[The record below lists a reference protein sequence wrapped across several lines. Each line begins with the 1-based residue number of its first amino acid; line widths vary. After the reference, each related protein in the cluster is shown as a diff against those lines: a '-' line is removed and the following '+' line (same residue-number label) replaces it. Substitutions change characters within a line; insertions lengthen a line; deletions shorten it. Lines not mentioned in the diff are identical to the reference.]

1 MIHNRIIFTFSVV
14 KLNNVTSSLIITLLV
29 IVALVFAKSIIVP
42 FVVALLIWFI
52 VKKMRNLIDKIRFV
66 HKYIPMWV
74 KTLSASFIIFAS
86 LFFIGGLLTTN
97 IENISTSYQD
107 YASNA
112 GMITEKLNKL
122 LGINLN
128 EEIVKFLQGFEFTSY
143 LESFF
148 NSISEL
154 LGSMVMIIFY
164 TVFLFIEETLFQRKI
179 GMIFSESGNKDGF
192 QSTLTKID
200 KSLSSYISLKSL
212 IALMSSTLS
221 YFILLGVGIDSPV
234 FWAFL
239 IFMFNFIPSV
249 GPILGT
255 IMPALFSLLQFGEF
269 APFLIILISLGVVA
283 VLVGSLVEPRLMGNT
298 LNISPLVTILS
309 LAVWGAIWGII
320 GMLLSVPITV
330 TMIIIFSQFKG
341 TRNIAILLSEK
352 GNV

>member
-1 MIHNRIIFTFSVV
+1 M
-14 KLNNVTSSLIITLLV
+14 KLNNATSSLIITLLV

-42 FVVALLIWFI
+42 FVVALLIWFV
-52 VKKMRNLIDKIRFV
+52 VKKMRNLIDKIGFV

-74 KTLSASFIIFAS
+74 KTLTASFIIFAS
-86 LFFIGGLLTTN
+86 LFFIGGLLMTN
-97 IENISTSYQD
+97 IENISASYQD
-107 YASNA
+107 YASNI
-112 GMITEKLNKL
+112 GMITEKLNRL

-128 EEIVKFLQGFEFTSY
+128 EEVVKFLQGFEFTSH

-148 NSISEL
+148 NSVSEL

-179 GMIFSESGNKDGF
+179 SIIFNENGNKDGF

-212 IALMSSTLS
+212 IALMTSTLS
-221 YFILLGVGIDSPV
+221 YFILLAVGIDSPV
-234 FWAFL
+234 FWGFL

-269 APFLIILISLGVVA
+269 TPFLIILISLGVVA
-283 VLVGSLVEPRLMGNT
+283 VLVGSFVEPRLMGNT
-298 LNISPLVTILS
+298 LNISPLVAILS
-309 LAVWGAIWGII
+309 LAVWGAIWGIV

>member
-1 MIHNRIIFTFSVV
+1 M
-14 KLNNVTSSLIITLLV
+14 KLNNITSSLIITLLV
-29 IVALVFAKSIIVP
+29 IVALIFAKPIIVP
-42 FVVALLIWFI
+42 FVIALLIWFI
-52 VKKMRNLIDKIRFV
+52 VKKTRNLIDKIGFV

-74 KTLSASFIIFAS
+74 KTIAASFTIFG
-86 LFFIGGLLTTN
+86 LLLFIGQLLTLN
-97 IENISTSYQD
+97 IENLSGSYEE
-107 YASNA
+107 YASNVGDIA
-112 GMITEKLNKL
+112 KKINAVF
-122 LGINLN
+122 GININ
-128 EEIVKFLQGFEFTSY
+128 EEITKIVQDFQFTTY

-148 NSISEL
+148 ESISEL

-179 GMIFSESGNKDGF
+179 KLIFSENGNLEAF
-192 QSTLTKID
+192 QSTMSKID

-212 IALMSSTLS
+212 IALLTSTLS
-221 YFILLGVGIDSPV
+221 YFILLGVGIDSPM

-255 IMPALFSLLQFGEF
+255 LLPALFSLLQFGEF
-269 APFLIILISLGVVA
+269 TPFLIVLISLCVIA

-298 LNISPLVTILS
+298 LNISPLVAILS
-309 LAVWGAIWGII
+309 LAVWGAIWGIV

-330 TMIIIFSQFKG
+330 TMIIIFSQFKS

-352 GNV
+352 GKV

>member
-1 MIHNRIIFTFSVV
+1 M
-14 KLNNVTSSLIITLLV
+14 NNITSSLIITLLV
-29 IVALVFAKSIIVP
+29 IVALIFAKPIIVP
-42 FVVALLIWFI
+42 FVIALLIWFI
-52 VKKMRNLIDKIRFV
+52 DKKTRNLIDNIGFV

-74 KTLSASFIIFAS
+74 KTIAASFTIFG
-86 LFFIGGLLTTN
+86 LLLFIGQLLTLN
-97 IENISTSYQD
+97 IENLSGSYEE
-107 YASNA
+107 YASNVGDIA
-112 GMITEKLNKL
+112 KKINAVF
-122 LGINLN
+122 GININ
-128 EEIVKFLQGFEFTSY
+128 EEITKIVQDFEFTTY

-148 NSISEL
+148 ESISEL

-179 GMIFSESGNKDGF
+179 KLIFSENGNLEAF
-192 QSTLTKID
+192 QSTMSKID

-212 IALMSSTLS
+212 IALLTSTLS
-221 YFILLGVGIDSPV
+221 YFILLGVGIDSPM

-255 IMPALFSLLQFGEF
+255 LLPALFSLLQFGEF
-269 APFLIILISLGVVA
+269 TPFLIVLISLGVIA

-298 LNISPLVTILS
+298 LNISPLVAILS
-309 LAVWGAIWGII
+309 LAVWGAIWGIV

-330 TMIIIFSQFKG
+330 TMIIIFSQFKS

-352 GNV
+352 GKV